1 VAVGAAENV
10 GEAAEADAYENRKH
24 HESQRGVTETS
35 SKKSFTD
42 TEGE

>member
-10 GEAAEADAYENRKH
+10 GEAAEADACKNSKH
-24 HESQRGVTETS
+24 HESQRGVTETPS
-35 SKKSFTD
+35 RKSFTD